1 MDPNTN
7 YNDVITNLRTLEIN
21 EQQKAITD
29 SVSNLPESKKAE
41 TVANAVKDLTPEQ
54 QKVVASVILAPP
66 SPKANDSIWLIVIG
80 SFAIVLVGIVAVMSI
95 GWFLGKTFEPSFLT
109 IFTTVT
115 AFLIGLFAQS
125 PVK

>member
-1 MDPNTN
+1 MDLKAN
-7 YNDVITNLRTLEIN
+7 YTAIVNNLKNLNIDD
-21 EQQKAITD
+21 QQQAIAD

-41 TVANAVKDLTPEQ
+41 TIANAAKDLTLEQ
-54 QKVVASVILAPP
+54 QKFVASSLFPP

-80 SFAIVLVGIVAVMSI
+80 SFAVVLVGIVAVMSI
-95 GWFLGKTFEPSFLT
+95 GWFLERPFEPSFLT